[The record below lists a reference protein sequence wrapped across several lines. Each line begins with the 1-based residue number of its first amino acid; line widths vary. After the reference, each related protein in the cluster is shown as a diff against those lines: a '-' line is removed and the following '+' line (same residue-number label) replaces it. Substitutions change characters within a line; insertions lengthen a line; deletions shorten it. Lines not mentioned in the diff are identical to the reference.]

1 MAIPAAALSAHS
13 PIQGYTFIDP
23 NKPRPRRYI
32 IAVDA
37 IEKDGKT
44 HFALSAP
51 GSLAYMDFDNRS
63 EGTIEEF
70 LASGKKIAWR
80 TKPTGEPWPYQI
92 PSMLGASDEKA
103 AQIQAEARAEWG
115 RFEDDFERAIASPQI
130 DSVIVDTASDAWKL
144 VRLGAFGRLVKVPPH
159 LYEET
164 NGAYRRLI
172 TLARQQTKTNLVLV
186 HKLKDEWANTKG
198 PDGKLTSY
206 TTGAKERS
214 GFGETGFMVDV
225 NAVLYRLPQAQCV
238 DGDLG
243 FRMSVTDCGANPRVR
258 GLVLANEMITF
269 DCLVA
274 AIENM

>member
-1 MAIPAAALSAHS
+1 MAPAVTKG
-13 PIQGYTFIDP
+13 PIDGYAFIDP
-23 NKPRPRRYI
+23 NKPRPNRYI

-37 IEKDGKT
+37 IEKVGKT

-51 GSLAYMDFDNRS
+51 GSIAYMDFDNRS

-80 TKPTGEPWPYQI
+80 TKPNGEPWPYQI

-103 AQIQAEARAEWG
+103 SQIQAEAKAEWG

-130 DSVIVDTASDAWKL
+130 DSVVVDTASDAWKL
-144 VRLGAFGRLVKVPPH
+144 VRLAAFGRLVKVPPH
-159 LYEET
+159 LYEEA

-172 TLARQQTKTNLVLV
+172 AILARRQMKTNVVLV
-186 HKLKDEWANTKG
+186 HKLKDEWANKVV
-198 PDGKLTSY
+198 DGKLTSY
-206 TTGAKERS
+206 TTGQKERS
-214 GFGETGFMVDV
+214 GFGETGFLVDV
-225 NAVLYRLPQAQCV
+225 NAILYRLPESQCEA
-238 DGDLG
+238 GDLG

-269 DCLVA
+269 ECLVA